1 MMKMIDKIIEKASK
15 VATKEVFNIL
25 NKKKK
30 EKQKEPSILE
40 QLMKNPEGFKLEA
53 WVKGNEI
60 MFKLIKNENE
70 EDSE

>member
-25 NKKKK
+25 NKRKK

-40 QLMKNPEGFKLEA
+40 LLMKNPGGFKLEA
-53 WVKGNEI
+53 WVKGIEI
-60 MFKLIKNENE
+60 IFKLIKNENE
-70 EDSE
+70 EDPE

>member
-25 NKKKK
+25 DKRKK

-40 QLMKNPEGFKLEA
+40 QLMKNPEEFKLEA
-53 WVKGNEI
+53 WVNGNEI
-60 MFKLIKNENE
+60 IFKLIKNENK
-70 EDSE
+70 EDPK